1 MAVRKIVPIETDAFY
16 ASVEGRDDPQ
26 LRGKPVV
33 VASNMRRRQDIHQH
47 FAADN
52 RSRGRYLGL
61 RCRAPRAM
69 CELRKNELLKDTG
82 QRRLTKSD

>member
-1 MAVRKIVPIETDAFY
+1 MRRSRGEMIRNY
-16 ASVEGRDDPQ
+16 GASR
-26 LRGKPVV
+26 VV
-33 VASNMRRRQDIHQH
+33 VASNMRRRQNIHQH